1 MRDERRTLRAQTFD
15 EVADLYDQARPDHP
29 EQLFDDLFALAEI
42 SPEKSRILEIGC
54 GTGQASRPLAR
65 RGCRVVCLEPGP
77 NLVRIARRNMAEFP
91 RVTIVNSR
99 FEDFDEA
106 GPPFDMVLAVTS
118 WHWIDPQVRY
128 KKAASVLRPGGVLA
142 FTWGAHAF
150 PTGFDSFFTEI
161 QKAYEAIGQSWEGSW
176 PPPPPDE
183 VPDQHEEI
191 ESSGYFEDIRTAR
204 HVFIT
209 DFTAEQHVALMS
221 TASDHRLMDSTKREY
236 LFSEMRRLHATR
248 PGGIVRKHQLTILHV
263 ARKKS

>member
-15 EVADLYDQARPDHP
+15 EVAELYDQARPDHP

-42 SPEKSRILEIGC
+42 PPGKSQILEVGC
-54 GTGQASRPLAR
+54 GTGQATRPLAR
-65 RGCRVVCLEPGP
+65 RGCRVVCVEPGP
-77 NLVRIARRNMAEFP
+77 HLVRIARRNMAEFP

-99 FEDFDEA
+99 FEDFDAA
-106 GPPFDMVLAVTS
+106 GAIFDMVLAVTS

-128 KKAASVLRPGGVLA
+128 KKAASMLRPGGVLA

-161 QKAYEAIGQSWEGSW
+161 QKAYDAIGQSWEGAW

-183 VPDQHEEI
+183 VPDQREEI

-209 DFTAEQHVALMS
+209 DFTADQHVALMS

-236 LFSEMRRLHATR
+236 LFSEMRRLHAAR